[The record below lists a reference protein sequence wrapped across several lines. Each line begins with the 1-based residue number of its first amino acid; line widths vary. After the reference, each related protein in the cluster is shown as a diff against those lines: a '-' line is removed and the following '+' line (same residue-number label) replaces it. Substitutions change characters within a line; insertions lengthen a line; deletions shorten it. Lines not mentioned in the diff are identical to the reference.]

1 MGDMMN
7 MMNMMQQM
15 HGGMMGGGMMGGMGP
30 MGGTMMQMFDA
41 DGDGTVT
48 AEEMRAGMLAQLAE
62 YDSDSDGA
70 LSIAEFEALFGSDQ
84 HWLTKLEDYLL
95 KPRDGLKGCRIGR
108 IAQDPSLEDVLLR
121 LPMKRYFNHL
131 QLRLTA
137 LFNEAKELG
146 ELPESCNAENLAAT
160 VISTLQGGFVLS
172 RGVHDPTLVTDACRG
187 LLELLSAINN
197 R

>member
-1 MGDMMN
+1 MSADTRTQLIESMKELLWERGY
-7 MMNMMQQM
+7 
-15 HGGMMGGGMMGGMGP
+15 
-30 MGGTMMQMFDA
+30 DA
-41 DGDGTVT
+41 TSPNQVLERSGAGKGSFYHHFKGKKELAIAAMED
-48 AEEMRAGMLAQLAE
+48 RADEL
-62 YDSDSDGA
+62 
-70 LSIAEFEALFGSDQ
+70 IAEFEALFGSDQ

-121 LPMKRYFNHL
+121 LPMTRYFNHL

-187 LLELLSAINN
+187 LLELLHTTIDRQPAA
-197 R
+197 